1 MAIVTQA
8 LPVRVYEA
16 GEKLMIAAPM
26 PGLAP
31 QDISVTVDG
40 ERVNIRGAERGPRQ
54 HEIQLIEVEWTV
66 GPYEREVHLS
76 APVIAALTNVTYG
89 NGVLVVVMPRAHS
102 GEPAAAEI
110 RLETIAPTRGQR
122 VGHVGR
128 VPKRTTTA
136 EHRCAKHTQWGARH
150 HRSSVPTSPPLGARA
165 TAGG

>member
-1 MAIVTQA
+1 MAVTQA

-40 ERVNIRGAERGPRQ
+40 ERVSIRGAERGPRQ
-54 HEIQLIEVEWTV
+54 HDIHLIEAEWTV

-89 NGVLVVVMPRAHS
+89 NGILVVVMPRAQS
-102 GEPAAAEI
+102 GESGASEI

-128 VPKRTTTA
+128 VPKGTTTA
-136 EHRCAKHTQWGARH
+136 EHRRAQQTQRGTRH
-150 HRSSVPTSPPLGARA
+150 HGPSVPTSPPPGATA